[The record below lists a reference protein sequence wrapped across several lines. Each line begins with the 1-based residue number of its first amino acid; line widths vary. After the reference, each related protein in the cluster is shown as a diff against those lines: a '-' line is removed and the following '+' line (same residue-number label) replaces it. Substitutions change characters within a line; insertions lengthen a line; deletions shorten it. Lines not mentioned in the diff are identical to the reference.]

1 MKQVIQTEKSQ
12 QNKAGSCI
20 LELHLETILKGGEM
34 GNLPIQGGMSEMTSE
49 RVSQCKAKT
58 RCHVM
63 VNCQQGGKVP
73 LPPSDMNPA
82 LFHVED

>member
-1 MKQVIQTEKSQ
+1 
-12 QNKAGSCI
+12 
-20 LELHLETILKGGEM
+20 M

-63 VNCQQGGKVP
+63 VNCQQEGKVP
-73 LPPSDMNPA
+73 LPSSDMNSA